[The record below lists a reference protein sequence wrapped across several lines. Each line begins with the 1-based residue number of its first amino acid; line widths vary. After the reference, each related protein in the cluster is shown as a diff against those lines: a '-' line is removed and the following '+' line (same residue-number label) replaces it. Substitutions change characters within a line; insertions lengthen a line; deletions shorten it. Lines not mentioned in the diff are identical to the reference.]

1 MIEIEKKEDL
11 TIESE
16 NLEKEEV
23 KNELATIAPKG
34 KKKKGQKSQGQNEK
48 KDSDEYQDFPDMA
61 ALLNTTVKALKEE
74 FYLFQIRKLMSHLK
88 RVVVRYDVTETEI
101 KEMLTTAK
109 YLHSG
114 GLNLAPVYLPAC
126 AKQIKK
132 NGISFVNIGS
142 VIDFPFGESTFK
154 SKLSGIKES
163 VKMGANEVTV
173 AIPSMLL
180 GTGEIKNFKKQIK
193 KLGRIKKVKVGVSL
207 NASDLD
213 EDKIKLALKIINKLK
228 LNFITFAFGDAT
240 LIEVKNKLGVIN
252 KYRSAKPVCVLANV
266 DRAEAVTELF
276 KLKVDYIITPYSDD
290 IGDDLLKRFNLK
302 IEN

>member
-1 MIEIEKKEDL
+1 MSEIEKKEDL

-16 NLEKEEV
+16 NISKEEV
-23 KNELATIAPKG
+23 KNELVVANEKG
-34 KKKKGQKSQGQNEK
+34 RKKKGQKSCGQNEQNG
-48 KDSDEYQDFPDMA
+48 SDEYQDFPDMA
-61 ALLNTTVKALKEE
+61 TLLNTTVKALKEE
-74 FYLFQIRKLMSHLK
+74 FYLFQIRKLMSRLK

-101 KEMLTTAK
+101 KGMLTTAK
-109 YLHSG
+109 HLQSG
-114 GLNLAPVYLPAC
+114 GLVLAPVYLPAC

-132 NGISFVNIGS
+132 NGLSSVVIGS
-142 VIDFPFGESTFK
+142 VIDFPFGENTFK

-163 VKMGANEVTV
+163 VKVGANEVTV

-180 GTGEIKNFKKQIK
+180 GAGEIKNFKKQIK
-193 KLGRIKKVKVGVSL
+193 KLGKIKKVKVGVSL

-213 EDKIKLALKIINKLK
+213 EDKIKLALKILNKSK
-228 LNFITFAFGDAT
+228 LSFITFAFGDAT
-240 LIEVKNKLGVIN
+240 LIEVKNKLDVIN
-252 KYRSAKPVCVLANV
+252 KYRSAKDICVLANV